1 MKKSNRSIMKSYVG
15 NIEQLA
21 RENKNFRQV
30 VHTSE
35 HAQVVVMS
43 LLGGEDIGSEVH
55 ELDQLLFIVEGSGV
69 AIMNGTESAISAG
82 TLVVVPEGAEHNLRN
97 TGEDLMKL
105 YTIYTPPA
113 HRDGTVHATK
123 AEAEADENDH
133 Y

>member
-1 MKKSNRSIMKSYVG
+1 MKSYVG
-15 NIEQLA
+15 DIVQAA
-21 RENKNFRQV
+21 RDNKNFRQV
-30 VHTSE
+30 IHTSE

-55 ELDQLLFIVEGSGV
+55 DLDQLIMVVEGSGV
-69 AIMNGTESAISAG
+69 AVLNGQESTVEPG
-82 TLVVVPEGAEHNLRN
+82 TLIVVPEGAEHNLIN
-97 TGEDLMKL
+97 KGELEMKL

-123 AEAEADENDH
+123 AEAEADEDDH